1 MQTAALPA
9 YREINYLHDNMPRR
23 IPRIVCT
30 LGSDAD
36 LFHVAKTVTGLCRL
50 EAQGRIA
57 LTLRHSSDIGQH
69 AIVLEWDGTTAG
81 IDLSDHSDRMMPE
94 LSNCDLYFKRCARP
108 VDLKPGGRIRPFG
121 LNYACRST
129 RATLRLLSLF
139 GPIDVICRRGAWKKF
154 LCVPLFTEFERKPAQ
169 AASATI
175 LFQARLWEPAECP
188 GDENVNEDRVRL
200 LLALRSEF
208 KERLVGGL
216 VPTLYAKRHYR
227 ELLTDQPSRQSRYV
241 RWAREHLISIGFRG
255 LFGSLGFKIAEALA
269 ASQCLVS
276 EPTTAYLSADA
287 PLARYR
293 SIEECIAICDRLLS
307 HPDEA
312 SQLRNQAW
320 EYYRTDVE
328 PGAHI
333 GKLLCSIQ

>member
-1 MQTAALPA
+1 M
-9 YREINYLHDNMPRR
+9 RGMRR
-23 IPRIVCT
+23 PSVVCT

-50 EAQGRIA
+50 EAQGRVN
-57 LTLRHSSDIGQH
+57 LTLRHSSAIGQH

-81 IDLSDHSDRMMPE
+81 IDLSDHSDRMMPK
-94 LSNCDLYFKRCARP
+94 LSNCDLYFKRCVRP
-108 VDLKPGGRIRPFG
+108 EDLKPGGRIRPFG

-129 RATLRLLSLF
+129 RATLRLLDVF
-139 GPIDVICRRGAWKKF
+139 GPIDAIRRRGAWKKF

-169 AASATI
+169 TASPTI
-175 LFQARLWEPAECP
+175 LFQARLWNPAECP
-188 GDENVNEDRVRL
+188 GDENVNEERVRL

-216 VPTLYAKRHYR
+216 VPTLYAKQHHA
-227 ELLTDQPSRQSRYV
+227 ELLTDHPSRQSQYV

-255 LFGSLGFKIAEALA
+255 LFGSLGFKIAEAFA

-287 PLARYR
+287 PLAQYR
-293 SIEECIAICDRLLS
+293 NIEECIAICNGYFS
-307 HPDEA
+307 HPGEA
-312 SQLRNQAW
+312 NQLRNQAW

-328 PGAHI
+328 PGAHMA
-333 GKLLCSIQ
+333 KLLGSIQ